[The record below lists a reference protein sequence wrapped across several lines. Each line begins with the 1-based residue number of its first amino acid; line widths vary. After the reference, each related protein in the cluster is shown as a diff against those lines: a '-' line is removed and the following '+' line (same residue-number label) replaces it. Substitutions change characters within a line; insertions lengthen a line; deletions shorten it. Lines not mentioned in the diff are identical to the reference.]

1 MNLLSNRGIL
11 VVTPPRSGT
20 HMLVDSLAF
29 SLKRHSIRFTNCDNE
44 FWNHPV
50 VARTD
55 SIVGVHE
62 SINNARLFE
71 FSKNKKIITADRHPI
86 GQALS
91 ILAMYRRGFSPNWDI
106 KDDCEIKKLSKS
118 LPNSKDFV
126 AFIKS
131 KQFQNFRNITKEWQ
145 PYSLCINFDKV
156 LSHDLDE
163 FNRISEYIGVPFI
176 PIDIHRS
183 RKKYN
188 DGIVF
193 LGDPDLWRGVI
204 SQDIADDIAKIF
216 PEYDMTTYGNS
227 SLDGNWIF
235 DNALKI

>member
-1 MNLLSNRGIL
+1 
-11 VVTPPRSGT
+11 
-20 HMLVDSLAF
+20 MLVDSLAF
-29 SLKRHSIRFTNCDNE
+29 SLKRHSIRFTNCDDD
-44 FWNHPV
+44 FWKHPV
-50 VARTD
+50 VGRPD
-55 SIVGVHE
+55 SIIGVHE
-62 SINNARLFE
+62 SINNDKLFE
-71 FSKNKKIITADRHPI
+71 FSKTKKIVTADRHPI

-91 ILAMYRRGFSPNWDI
+91 ILAMYRRGFNPNWDI
-106 KDDCEIKKLSKS
+106 KDDSEIKKLSKS

-216 PEYDMTTYGNS
+216 PDYDMTTYGNS